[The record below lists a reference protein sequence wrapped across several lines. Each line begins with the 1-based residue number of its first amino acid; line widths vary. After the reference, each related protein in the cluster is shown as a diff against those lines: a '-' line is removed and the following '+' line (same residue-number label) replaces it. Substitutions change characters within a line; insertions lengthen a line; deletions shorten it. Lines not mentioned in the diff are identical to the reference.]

1 LFTRTLIQLSAYFLF
16 IITPIGVFKG
26 DDNLDETIE
35 QFYYYFRKLIQ
46 NPEDNA
52 TDTEFGAGNRVNN
65 GNWIVGSDG

>member
-1 LFTRTLIQLSAYFLF
+1 
-16 IITPIGVFKG
+16 
-26 DDNLDETIE
+26 LDETIE

-65 GNWIVGSDG
+65 GNWIVGADG